1 MYGFYKKLEHC
12 VTSYEIL
19 EKILVKIY

>member
-19 EKILVKIY
+19 KKILVKIY